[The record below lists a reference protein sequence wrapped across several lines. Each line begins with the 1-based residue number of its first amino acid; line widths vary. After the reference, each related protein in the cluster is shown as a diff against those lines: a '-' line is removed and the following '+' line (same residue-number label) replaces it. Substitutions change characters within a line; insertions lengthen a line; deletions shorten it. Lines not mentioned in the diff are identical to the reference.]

1 MDPFPQGMVVCPHA
15 LASEAGAAI
24 LRQGGN
30 AVDAAIATQAALG
43 VVYPH
48 MTGLGGDAFW
58 LIYDGA
64 TGSLQGL
71 NGSGRAAAA
80 ASWQRFH
87 QAGHDRIPERG
98 PWAAITVPGA
108 VDSWHQAHQ
117 RFGRRPWADL
127 LQPAIA
133 LATDGYPV
141 SGSQVHW
148 TRRDLPHF
156 QAHSP
161 QACPFLPGGAV
172 PQVGQRCHNPDLA
185 ATLDLLA
192 RQGAAVFYQGELGD
206 RIGRYLH
213 SQGGLL
219 TQADLAQHRS
229 DWVTPIHTR
238 YRGHDVY
245 TLPPNSQGM
254 ALLMAL
260 NIVVGLDVQALG
272 HGTADYYHLMVE
284 ALKLAFADRDRWVTD
299 PNWADIP
306 LADLLSRDYGD
317 RQRQRLHWRQAGAVS
332 ADSVGGDTVYTAVV
346 DAAGNAVSVIQSLYF
361 DFGSA
366 LVVPETGFV
375 LQNRGCFFS
384 LDPSHINCLAPG
396 KRTFHT
402 LMPSLVLHQGKLDR
416 VLGTMGG
423 EGQPQT
429 QLALLTRSL
438 DFAMDPQAAIDA
450 PRWLW
455 GRTWGASD
463 TGLTLEG
470 RIPPGVQADLR
481 GRGHPVKTA
490 PDWTE
495 IMGHA
500 HMIQV
505 DRVQGRLVGGCDRRS
520 DGAIALA
527 LP

>member
-64 TGSLQGL
+64 TGNLQGL

-87 QAGHDRIPERG
+87 QAGYDRIPERG

-172 PQVGQRCHNPDLA
+172 PQVGQRCQNPDLA

-213 SQGGLL
+213 SQEGLL

-254 ALLMAL
+254 ALLIAL
-260 NIVVGLDVQALG
+260 NIVAGLDVQALG

-299 PNWADIP
+299 PD
-306 LADLLSRDYGD
+306 
-317 RQRQRLHWRQAGAVS
+317 
-332 ADSVGGDTVYTAVV
+332 
-346 DAAGNAVSVIQSLYF
+346 
-361 DFGSA
+361 
-366 LVVPETGFV
+366 
-375 LQNRGCFFS
+375 
-384 LDPSHINCLAPG
+384 
-396 KRTFHT
+396 
-402 LMPSLVLHQGKLDR
+402 
-416 VLGTMGG
+416 
-423 EGQPQT
+423 
-429 QLALLTRSL
+429 
-438 DFAMDPQAAIDA
+438 
-450 PRWLW
+450 
-455 GRTWGASD
+455 
-463 TGLTLEG
+463 
-470 RIPPGVQADLR
+470 
-481 GRGHPVKTA
+481 
-490 PDWTE
+490 
-495 IMGHA
+495 
-500 HMIQV
+500 
-505 DRVQGRLVGGCDRRS
+505 
-520 DGAIALA
+520 
-527 LP
+527 